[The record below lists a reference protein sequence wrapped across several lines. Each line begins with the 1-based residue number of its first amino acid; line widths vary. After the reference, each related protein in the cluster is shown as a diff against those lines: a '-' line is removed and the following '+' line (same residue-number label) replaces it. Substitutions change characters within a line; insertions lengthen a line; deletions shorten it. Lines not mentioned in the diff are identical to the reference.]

1 MLTYQRKPATIE
13 TNQRKAHSLLSI
25 CSIHSIYSISS
36 INSAQYTAYAAYM
49 AYTAYCI
56 YSICSIYSHAST
68 KLPSALCKL
77 PTAVENDI
85 CIISIL
91 VERRLGRGPHH
102 EQKYWSKFLD
112 QNFLISSTLR
122 SDLYDDQFNLPP
134 SLYNDGYTLRE
145 QKCWSKFLDHNF
157 LISSTLRSDLYD
169 DQFNLP
175 PSLYN
180 DGYTLVYIYI
190 YTY

>member
-1 MLTYQRKPATIE
+1 MLKTSLKPAIIE
-13 TNQRKAHSLLSI
+13 ENQRKTHFLLSIYSI
-25 CSIHSIYSISS
+25 CSIYSIYSISS

-102 EQKYWSKFLD
+102 EQKY
-112 QNFLISSTLR
+112 
-122 SDLYDDQFNLPP
+122 
-134 SLYNDGYTLRE
+134 
-145 QKCWSKFLDHNF
+145 
-157 LISSTLRSDLYD
+157 
-169 DQFNLP
+169 
-175 PSLYN
+175 
-180 DGYTLVYIYI
+180 
-190 YTY
+190 